1 MERITCEEGVS
12 ARYGGI
18 SALIIAAVIVA
29 AAFTSIPALA
39 PAVNGS
45 TEQPITV
52 QRVSGTVQISSNGGI
67 EWTPLVPSDTI
78 SLGDTIMTGPNSV
91 LLIQFSGGKI
101 VLGQNTNV
109 TYKDPHGLHHLLY
122 LLFGKLWANIQS
134 ATGGSDNWDAEI
146 GVTAVVG
153 VRGTEFTAAA
163 YENGTA
169 NVLVIEGLV
178 EVQDLASNSTALLQ
192 ANQTITDSG
201 GLTQQDMSQAVETV
215 SSTVAWWEESSI
227 GPIATLAPSSTLST
241 TTLAEYVVVVV
252 VVAVVVAGALVLYIR
267 RRKVKH

>member
-1 MERITCEEGVS
+1 MKVKVWKLLDI
-12 ARYGGI
+12 I
-18 SALIIAAVIVA
+18 FIMIFALS
-29 AAFTSIPALA
+29 AFTSIPALA

-45 TEQPITV
+45 TENPGTIQGM
-52 QRVSGTVQISSNGGI
+52 SGTVEISTNGGN

-78 SLGDTIMTGPNSV
+78 SSGDTVMTGPNSA

-101 VLGQNTNV
+101 LLGQNTNV
-109 TYKDPHGLHHLLY
+109 TYTDPGHHHRLWLL
-122 LLFGKLWANIQS
+122 LGIIWANVQS
-134 ATGGSDNWDAEI
+134 ATAGSDNWDADV
-146 GVTAVVG
+146 GNNVAVG
-153 VRGTEFTAAA
+153 IRGTEFTATV

-169 NVLVIEGLV
+169 NVMVIEGLV

-201 GLTQQDMSQAVETV
+201 GLSQQDMSQAVETV
-215 SSTVAWWEESSI
+215 NSTVAWWEESSI

-241 TTLAEYVVVVV
+241 TTLAEYVVIAV

-267 RRKVKH
+267 RRKVKHESSP